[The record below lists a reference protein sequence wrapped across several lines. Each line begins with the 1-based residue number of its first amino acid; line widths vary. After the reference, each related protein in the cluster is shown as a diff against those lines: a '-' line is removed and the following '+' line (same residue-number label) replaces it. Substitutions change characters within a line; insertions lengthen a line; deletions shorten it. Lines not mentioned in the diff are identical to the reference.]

1 MEKELMSTIQFNQDG
16 LVPVVTQEANTKEVL
31 MLAYMNKEALS
42 KTLETG
48 LATYY
53 SRSRQKLW
61 VKGETSG
68 HTQDVVSLKY
78 DCDEDA
84 ILLLVNQTG
93 PACHTNQTS
102 CFYREVSLNQARKP
116 YSLEGLYQTIMSKK
130 NTPEQKSYTNYLF
143 QEGIDKILKKIG
155 EEASEIIIA
164 AKNPS
169 KDELI
174 YELSDFVY
182 HALVLM
188 AEKGVVIGD
197 IYQELA
203 NRSKE

>member
-1 MEKELMSTIQFNQDG
+1 MEKELINTIQFHQDG
-16 LVPVVTQEANTKEVL
+16 LVPVVAQEANSKEVL

-53 SRSRQKLW
+53 SRSRQALW

-68 HTQDVVSLKY
+68 HKQEVVSLKY

-93 PACHTNQTS
+93 PACHTNQVS
-102 CFYREVSLNQARKP
+102 CFYREVSLNQPRKS
-116 YSLEGLYQTIMSKK
+116 YSLEGLYQTIMSRK
-130 NTPEQKSYTNYLF
+130 NKPEKKSYTNYLF

-155 EEASEIIIA
+155 EETSEIIIA

-188 AEKGVVIGD
+188 AEKGLVIGD
-197 IYQELA
+197 IYKELEK
-203 NRSKE
+203 RSK

>member
-1 MEKELMSTIQFNQDG
+1 MEKELINTIQFHQDG
-16 LVPVVTQEANTKEVL
+16 LVPVVAQEANSKEVL

-53 SRSRQKLW
+53 SRSRQALW

-68 HTQDVVSLKY
+68 HKQEVVSLKY

-93 PACHTNQTS
+93 PACHTNQVS
-102 CFYREVSLNQARKP
+102 CFYREVSLNQPRKS
-116 YSLEGLYQTIMSKK
+116 YSLEGLYQTIMSRK
-130 NTPEQKSYTNYLF
+130 NKPEKKSYTNYLF

-188 AEKGVVIGD
+188 AEKGLVIGD
-197 IYQELA
+197 IYKELEK
-203 NRSKE
+203 RSK

>member
-1 MEKELMSTIQFNQDG
+1 MEKELINTIQFHQDG
-16 LVPVVTQEANTKEVL
+16 LVPVVAQEASSKEVL

-53 SRSRQKLW
+53 SRSRQALW

-68 HTQDVVSLKY
+68 HKQEVVSLKY

-93 PACHTNQTS
+93 PACHTNQVS
-102 CFYREVSLNQARKP
+102 CFYREVSLNQPRKP
-116 YSLEGLYQTIMSKK
+116 YSLEGLYQTIMSRK
-130 NTPEQKSYTNYLF
+130 NKPEKKSYTNYLF

-155 EEASEIIIA
+155 EETSEIIIA

-188 AEKGVVIGD
+188 AEKV
-197 IYQELA
+197 
-203 NRSKE
+203 S

>member
-1 MEKELMSTIQFNQDG
+1 MEKKLINTIQFHQDG
-16 LVPVVTQEANTKEVL
+16 LVPVVAQEASSKEVL

-53 SRSRQKLW
+53 SRSRQALW

-68 HTQDVVSLKY
+68 HKQEVVSLKY

-93 PACHTNQTS
+93 PACHTNQVS
-102 CFYREVSLNQARKP
+102 CFYREVSLNQPRKP
-116 YSLEGLYQTIMSKK
+116 YSLEGLYQTIMSRK
-130 NTPEQKSYTNYLF
+130 NKPEKKSYTNYLF

-155 EEASEIIIA
+155 EETSEIIIA

-188 AEKGVVIGD
+188 AEKGLVIGD
-197 IYQELA
+197 IYKELEK
-203 NRSKE
+203 RSK